1 MGEEGVIPQQ
11 EIPGEKLKV
20 SEEIQFKNHVIDN
33 FYILTHNIFVDKKV
47 YHILFFF

>member
-33 FYILTHNIFVDKKV
+33 FNILNHNSFVEKKL
-47 YHILFFF
+47 YHILVF